1 MHALALLAAAAAVVS
16 PQPRLSDGAAEFR
29 IRLADGVERV
39 RREPLA
45 PPARTAIGAYL
56 TCRSGGTGVLYGT
69 GGRGV
74 ARIRAVL
81 ADGRRVTLRREAAP
95 RRWIYRGA
103 VHTRVVDA
111 TVSILEVRGYDVRG
125 RRITSR
131 RYEPAEPCATARP
144 PEPKP
149 FDAEQV
155 DPDIVTGHVAARL
168 GRAERAWRRAR
179 IEDYDVQVLVS
190 CFCAGPVNRWIAS
203 HVRDGRR
210 VRGSDWSVPELF
222 SAVREEIERRPASL
236 AVSYGSR
243 GVPTRIAVDGKFG
256 VSDDEVTISS
266 RRFRRR

>member
-1 MHALALLAAAAAVVS
+1 MQTLALLAAAAAVVS
-16 PQPRLSDGAAEFR
+16 PQPRLTDGAAEFR

-74 ARIRAVL
+74 AKVKAVL

-95 RRWIYRGA
+95 RRWSYRGA
-103 VHTRVVDA
+103 VFTRVVDVG
-111 TVSILEVRGYDVRG
+111 VSILEVRGYDARG
-125 RRITSR
+125 HRVTHR

-144 PEPKP
+144 PEPKS
-149 FDAEQV
+149 FDPEQV

-168 GRAERAWRRAR
+168 ARAERAWRRAR
-179 IEDYDVQVLVS
+179 VDDYDVQVLVS
-190 CFCAGPVNRWIAS
+190 CFCAAPANRWVTS
-203 HVRDGRR
+203 RVRDGRR
-210 VRGSDWSVPELF
+210 VDGSDWSVPALF
-222 SAVREEIERRPASL
+222 TAIRKEIERRPASL
-236 AVSYGSR
+236 AVSYGDR
-243 GVPTRIAVDGKFG
+243 GIPTRIAVDGKLG
-256 VSDDEVTISS
+256 LSDDEVTIST